1 MIVLSKV
8 IYRYNEIPKKKLQIP
23 QILFLEVEKLI
34 LKFIWNFKEFQEAET
49 ILKKKNKYE
58 DSHFLISKFTT
69 KLQ

>member
-1 MIVLSKV
+1 MKSL
-8 IYRYNEIPKKKLQIP
+8 KKNLQIP

-34 LKFIWNFKEFQEAET
+34 LKFIWSFKEFQKAET

-58 DSHFLISKFTT
+58 DSYFLISKFTT